1 MAKLTRTTQLVFGSS
16 PGIDQIGVFGS
27 FAAGTPTF
35 TNSPATIQ
43 SLANYLEGWFSAVDG
58 ENSPCIEDMNA
69 LCFLYAYQLAYI
81 MQAGIPEWDAG
92 TTYYLGSLV
101 NDPAG
106 TGIIYRSLTN
116 TNLNNALT
124 SPTNWAVQSGASG
137 FTTVTTSTTIAAGT
151 AYLRSNST
159 AGNLTQTL
167 PAIASTPVGT
177 TIRIKDVGT
186 GGFST
191 TLVANGTDTIDGS
204 VTYSSVLNGYDSV
217 TVYCTGTT
225 WDVIFCEGNFL

>member
-27 FAAGTPTF
+27 FAAGSPTF

-58 ENSPCIEDMNA
+58 ENSPCIEDMNG

-106 TGIIYRSLTN
+106 TGTIYISQAN
-116 TNLNNALT
+116 ANLNNALT
-124 SPTNWAVQSGASG
+124 NTSFWLAQNTFSASSIV
-137 FTTVTTSTTIAAGT
+137 TVTANTTISAST
-151 AYLRSNST
+151 FILRSNST
-159 AGNLTQTL
+159 AGNLLHTL
-167 PAIASTPVGT
+167 PAISGTAVGT
-177 TIRIKDVGT
+177 RITIKDVGT
-186 GGFST
+186 GGFGT
-191 TLVANGTDTIDGS
+191 TVKGSGTDTIDGS
-204 VTYSSVLNGYDSV
+204 VTYGETLLGFDSINV
-217 TVYCTGTT
+217 FNNGTT
-225 WDVIFCEGNFL
+225 WDVI